1 MRRVLAT
8 AVVAAA
14 MTLGAQAAQAASPA
28 PTLSPDLAFA
38 GSSTGIAAYEPL
50 FPAEVSGTAV
60 DAANDRV
67 LAVGTSENA
76 GATHDILIVAHHS
89 DGSLDRGYQ
98 GGEFTLPL
106 SPGDDASGVGI
117 AVLGDH
123 RVLVLGTVVDSGGLS
138 KVVLARLNPT
148 GSLDG
153 DFGNQGIVEFSV
165 GTADAHPT
173 RMSVNPDGR
182 VAITGWTAP
191 SGAPASDPDADT
203 FVAVRNDDGTP
214 TSFGDDDGTQDGQL
228 VLDEASGLADRGTG
242 IAWRPGGDGP
252 VALMDVTTPPDG
264 IHEVALHAF
273 RADGSDDPGFNHGTA
288 DETFGTDGLNTVPS
302 GLIAY
307 GGRLWM
313 TATITLDAF
322 DSDALLARVESD
334 GTDLQQRRFDLPA
347 KADQDVET
355 KLNDL
360 AVVPGDPDTLV
371 VGGSMRKSTDT
382 SVTWASAAFNDLG
395 GRLADMP
402 SGKLLLAPDP
412 NYSSDTGI
420 VGLAAAGPEAVAA
433 VGHLL
438 SARQDNLGDPSFG
451 SARML
456 VDAEKRCDLSVAI
469 ASPLEVVF
477 SGLGDAGIQVKVAN
491 HGSRACGGTLGTVAP
506 YSLSGPLSVGPL
518 APGAS
523 QLLDLRVAHAGTK
536 VPTGLLAVGLSAPAD
551 GATGDNL
558 ATVPT
563 RFSYCDAALQRIG
576 PSGAIGAGS
585 TRRFEFTVR
594 NAGTATCTGV
604 RIVAL
609 AGSRRVDAAVPYSIR
624 PGLSVTDDMLVAI
637 AKAPKAGKR
646 KALGFALVA
655 AGDVNPANNLA
666 GASPQSIKTAHA
678 RASAPRARGTRYS
691 GRAVA
696 GSGRKVAKPLLKVRR
711 VDVAIRKLGGKG
723 CHWVASRAGR
733 TKAVKAG
740 AKRACDAPIWMPAS
754 GTSKWSLTLQRKL
767 AKGRY
772 RLITR
777 AVGSDELAENA
788 FTKKGRN
795 RVDFRIR

>member
-1 MRRVLAT
+1 
-8 AVVAAA
+8 
-14 MTLGAQAAQAASPA
+14 
-28 PTLSPDLAFA
+28 
-38 GSSTGIAAYEPL
+38 
-50 FPAEVSGTAV
+50 
-60 DAANDRV
+60 
-67 LAVGTSENA
+67 
-76 GATHDILIVAHHS
+76 VAHHA
-89 DGSLDRGYQ
+89 DGSLDRPYQ
-98 GGEFTLPL
+98 GGEFTLPI
-106 SPGDDASGVGI
+106 GDDASGVGI
-117 AVLGDH
+117 AVLPDH
-123 RVLVLGTVVDSGGLS
+123 RVLVLGTVVDNSGLS
-138 KVVLARLNPT
+138 KVVLARLNPS
-148 GSLDG
+148 GSPDN
-153 DFGNQGIVEFSV
+153 DFGNAGVVSFSV
-165 GTADAHPT
+165 GAGDAHPT
-173 RMSVNPDGR
+173 RMAVNPDGR
-182 VAITGWTAP
+182 IAITGWSAP
-191 SGAPASDPDADT
+191 AGAPASDPDADT
-203 FVAVRNDDGTP
+203 FVAVRNADGTP
-214 TSFGDDDGTQDGQL
+214 TGFGDDDGTQDGQL

-252 VALMDVTTPPDG
+252 VALMDVTTAPDG

-273 RADGSDDPGFNHGTA
+273 RGDGSDDPGFNHGTA

-302 GLIAY
+302 SLIAY

-313 TATITLDAF
+313 TATITVGAF
-322 DSDALLARVESD
+322 DSDGLLARVEGD

-382 SVTWASAAFNDLG
+382 SVTWAAAAFNDLG

-402 SGKLLLAPDP
+402 TGKLLLAPDP

-420 VGLAAAGPEAVAA
+420 VGLAAAGPETVSA

-491 HGSRACGGTLGTVAP
+491 HGSRACGGTLGTAAP
-506 YSLSGPLSVGPL
+506 YSLSGPLAVGPL
-518 APGAS
+518 APGVS

-536 VPTGLLAVGLSAPAD
+536 VPTGLLQVGLTAPAD
-551 GATGDNL
+551 GAPGDNL

-563 RFSYCDAALQRIG
+563 RFSYCDAALRRIG
-576 PSGAIGAGS
+576 PSGAIAAGT

-604 RIVAL
+604 HIVAL
-609 AGSRRVDAAVPYSIR
+609 AGSRRIDAVVPYSIR
-624 PGLSVTDDMLVAI
+624 PGLSVTDDMLVAT
-637 AKAPKAGKR
+637 AKAPKPGTR
-646 KALGFALVA
+646 KALGFGIVA
-655 AGDVNPANNLA
+655 AGDVNAANDLVTA
-666 GASPQSIKTAHA
+666 APKAIRGAHA
-678 RASAPRARGTRYS
+678 RAGAPRAKGTRYS
-691 GRAVA
+691 GKAVA
-696 GSGRKVAKPLLKVRR
+696 GSGRKVAKGLLKVRR
-711 VDVAIRKLGGKG
+711 VDVAIQKLGGKG
-723 CHWVASRAGR
+723 CHWVSSLAGR
-733 TKAVKAG
+733 TRSVKAG
-740 AKRACDAPIWMPAS
+740 RKRACDAPIWMPAT
-754 GTSKWSLTLQRKL
+754 GTSTWSLTLQRKL

-772 RLITR
+772 RLLTR
-777 AVGSDELAENA
+777 AVSSDELAENT
-788 FTKKGRN
+788 FSKKGRN